1 MPSSAWAC
9 EARKDMPT
17 KTTACHPAQ
26 FECKTMTLHDLAFA
40 LLRTTLVTSAA
51 ACVAAL
57 MLAWLQVDSPRTHR
71 VAWLLVVAQGWLL
84 IPWTYEIETLPPPPP
99 PVVQVVEMP
108 RAFVS
113 MEPTDVTF
121 VAARP
126 PLKKQPSAPF
136 PIAAVSISAWLLG
149 ATALALIAAVR
160 YATIVRTLPR
170 GVAPDEPQWQR
181 EWCRELRTLSLRSSG
196 PLPSA
201 GRAREG
207 GRGGYTRRKQL
218 FARLLSPRI
227 DFRLTQNLGPLVA
240 FIPWHYLLLA
250 PRPLWTA
257 LTSPERTA
265 ILRHELAHIRR
276 RDLWKSLAFRILAL
290 PQWFNPLVWLAAR
303 RFDEAAEWHCDR
315 LASLSPGER
324 AGVRERHK
332 PVPNPTTIA
341 NALLRTAELAS
352 LKRPPRTLGFL
363 AAVPPYRQSTPNRR
377 TALARRIERLVTPRL
392 KEESLMKRLALPALL
407 ALVAAAQ
414 LIRIEHVAAQNPPP
428 SKGGAR
434 GGIHDAASSLLG
446 ANLSQG
452 GGSEIVALVDGQ
464 FIRASEVLWQV
475 RNLIEKAN
483 APIPPEHVAEAEQML
498 MRQLVTG
505 LIDTKL
511 LYADFRRT
519 VPAESLTKIEESLA
533 KPFEAEE
540 IPRLLR
546 MLQLE
551 NRLELETT
559 LAHSGTSLH
568 DVQRQ
573 FNERSIASEWLRQ
586 LMPKSQPA
594 TDEQLQA
601 YYRDHEDEHGD
612 VPFAEAQATIRERL
626 EKEQEKILLEAT
638 MNKLRAAAR
647 TWTIFD
653 GHVPAMGS
661 AESAASGVL
670 NDIIA
675 TTVYQ
680 SHGREFT
687 PKSPASELQQHDVI
701 TVEPSEETQAI
712 LDELA
717 AARKAGDYH
726 REVRAYFKLPYI
738 IEPPDILEISIKGEA
753 TGRGVNSD
761 AGVTDA
767 LKIEKMQCLVAMD
780 GKINLGSL
788 GSISVA
794 GLTAP
799 QARDAI
805 KAHVDGEL
813 KDAEVL
819 VNVLRNNS
827 KVFYIITKGGELGDD
842 VVRAPI
848 TGNETVIDA
857 IASVGGLGK
866 NHEAKIW
873 IARPAAN
880 GEGVERILDVNWSDI
895 ATGASTA
902 TNYQLLPG
910 DRLFID
916 QSRTEAPTPRVDAA
930 AGPTAPADPPRPALH
945 AQEMP
950 VAATPTGIL
959 LLIRKDDGPHS
970 LELQSTPAVGPSK
983 KVSDVLPG
991 VAADHGLD
999 LAAVRISCFTPDDA
1013 AKRPRW
1019 GRVHAIVWNQKAQ
1032 APTPESN
1039 IPLTPGCLVW
1049 IDALSPPF
1057 HKSAIQA
1064 NVHLP
1069 GTMTP
1074 ENFGHVRVENFE
1086 KIELD
1091 EFEPAA
1097 IGVSNQRN
1105 DFAPLVVPATP
1116 ALTSAAAIG
1125 LEPATSTV
1133 RTPTSGPTAGQPHGV
1148 ALIVQP
1154 ADGDEFRCDVAAA
1167 AGTKLS
1173 KLLAMPLY
1181 PHAIDYATST
1191 ITLVRKGDAARGE
1204 VTETFVGWDAAAGC
1218 VAAGDDHELQTGD
1231 EVVIKTRVAAPLS
1244 TWAAMPYHP
1253 KPRSPSPY
1261 RPTAVTAPAP
1271 MPAIPRMAA
1280 PPMVAPPTVASA
1292 AVPTPPV
1299 ASPARKPRVHY
1310 LITWNDADG
1319 RLREWDST
1327 GGLQKSDTV
1336 GSFVKHLIERGHLR
1350 TLDLAA
1356 IDLST
1361 STVYLKREGMG
1372 PNSSKSWV
1380 IPWDRATGLPA
1391 EGEDRAL
1398 EPHDLIIIG
1407 VNGVMPA
1414 REDAVTVAFKLEA
1427 GRESAQ
1433 RIPYKLGL
1441 TVSDLIGAIALPNP
1455 IDFAKTRMM
1464 LFKPDAGSAEPS
1476 RGQVLPII
1484 WEAGRPTKETNY
1496 AVTPGAQLRIDLTRP
1511 PLTAN
1516 SVVEQPVADGAAL
1529 RAPMP
1534 MPPRPPAGKVVD
1546 SPVFSPQPAPM
1557 TAPMAAP
1564 RPPVPV
1570 AEGIAYK
1577 FSLLEDTSG
1586 DLVEFIGHDESN
1598 PGAVHQTA
1606 ALEPALRVLKKHDLV
1621 KTIADPR
1628 IISQDG
1634 RPAEFNLGVEIPGK
1648 DRLFRTATHVKIIG
1662 REAPSLTASGPARE
1676 RPALNVEIEA
1686 HADHAGERQT
1696 LDAAFQLTPGQSAI
1710 ARLKAKDGSA
1720 SPIYLVVTPEWL
1732 K

>member
-1 MPSSAWAC
+1 
-9 EARKDMPT
+9 
-17 KTTACHPAQ
+17 
-26 FECKTMTLHDLAFA
+26 MTSHDLAFA

-51 ACVAAL
+51 AWVAAL
-57 MLAWLQVDSPRTHR
+57 LLAWLKVDSPRTHR

-99 PVVQVVEMP
+99 PAAQVVEMP

-126 PLKKQPSAPF
+126 HEEPPAPF
-136 PIAAVSISAWLLG
+136 PIAAVSIFAWFLG
-149 ATALALIAAVR
+149 AAVFTLFAAVR

-170 GVAPDEPQWQR
+170 GEALDDPQWQR
-181 EWCRELRTLSLRSSG
+181 EWRRAVRCLTLKATGSAGGLPSPRGSRRAWWQIKPLGRHAPVRVGMRTLLKHMLTRTRACHPNSSSSHRV
-196 PLPSA
+196 PCFRP
-201 GRAREG
+201 
-207 GRGGYTRRKQL
+207 RKHASRVPC
-218 FARLLSPRI
+218 FRPRKHAVPRI
-227 DFRLTQNLGPLVA
+227 DFRLTTNLGPLVA
-240 FIPWHYLLLA
+240 FIPWRYLLLA

-303 RFDEAAEWHCDR
+303 RFDEAAEWQCDR
-315 LASLSPGER
+315 AAVGRRATAARGLARNQTTLASS
-324 AGVRERHK
+324 
-332 PVPNPTTIA
+332 
-341 NALLRTAELAS
+341 LLRTAELAS

-363 AAVPPYRQSTPNRR
+363 AAVPPYRPSTPNRR

-586 LMPKSQPA
+586 LMPKSPPV

-601 YYRDHEDEHGD
+601 YYRDHQDEHGD

-687 PKSPASELQQHDVI
+687 PKSPASELRQHDVI
-701 TVEPSEETQAI
+701 TVEPSEDTQAI

-738 IEPPDILEISIKGEA
+738 IEPPDILEISIEGEA

-805 KAHVDGEL
+805 KAHVDGEI

-827 KVFYIITKGGELGDD
+827 KVFYIITKGGGRGDN

-857 IASVGGLGK
+857 VASLGEMHLSSQTK
-866 NHEAKIW
+866 MW
-873 IARPAAN
+873 IARPAPN
-880 GEGVERILDVNWSDI
+880 GVGNEEILTVAWNEI
-895 ATGASTA
+895 ASGQSTA

-910 DRLFID
+910 DRLFVD
-916 QSRTEAPTPRVDAA
+916 KSDDEAPT
-930 AGPTAPADPPRPALH
+930 
-945 AQEMP
+945 Q
-950 VAATPTGIL
+950 
-959 LLIRKDDGPHS
+959 
-970 LELQSTPAVGPSK
+970 
-983 KVSDVLPG
+983 DV
-991 VAADHGLD
+991 
-999 LAAVRISCFTPDDA
+999 
-1013 AKRPRW
+1013 
-1019 GRVHAIVWNQKAQ
+1019 
-1032 APTPESN
+1032 
-1039 IPLTPGCLVW
+1039 
-1049 IDALSPPF
+1049 
-1057 HKSAIQA
+1057 
-1064 NVHLP
+1064 
-1069 GTMTP
+1069 
-1074 ENFGHVRVENFE
+1074 
-1086 KIELD
+1086 KIEY
-1091 EFEPAA
+1091 AWN
-1097 IGVSNQRN
+1097 G
-1105 DFAPLVVPATP
+1105 
-1116 ALTSAAAIG
+1116 
-1125 LEPATSTV
+1125 
-1133 RTPTSGPTAGQPHGV
+1133 TSGPRHAKYGLAKGDTVGKLMARLLRRENRLHGSMLEQV
-1148 ALIVQP
+1148 IGVPEVFSGAEILIRRP
-1154 ADGDEFRCDVAAA
+1154 ADSERHQEEKWSARWD
-1167 AGTKLS
+1167 
-1173 KLLAMPLY
+1173 
-1181 PHAIDYATST
+1181 
-1191 ITLVRKGDAARGE
+1191 DAYGRII
-1204 VTETFVGWDAAAGC
+1204 
-1218 VAAGDDHELQTGD
+1218 AGDDLELRGGD
-1231 EVVIKTRVAAPLS
+1231 KLFVTLLDVKVSSSPIPDGDPWVEIHVEGSDEMTQRVRFNRGLTIAEAVAAMTPPLAIDFAKAS
-1244 TWAAMPYHP
+1244 VVHCRPQPGSSDLSQATFLTIKWEAEDAPNRNFELRGQDFIRIDPAGMPYNP
-1253 KPRSPSPY
+1253 LPRPVDELPVAPAAPAQANSGYY
-1261 RPTAVTAPAP
+1261 RPTAPRPAIAGAPAP
-1271 MPAIPRMAA
+1271 PIPDVGPQPAIPANPA
-1280 PPMVAPPTVASA
+1280 VPIPTVTPDGKSWVGYMVAWEGAGGRQS
-1292 AVPTPPV
+1292 
-1299 ASPARKPRVHY
+1299 
-1310 LITWNDADG
+1310 WNSH
-1319 RLREWDST
+1319 EEF
-1327 GGLQKSDTV
+1327 QKGDTV
-1336 GSFVKHLIERGHLR
+1336 GSVVKRLVERGHLR
-1350 TLDLAA
+1350 MLEIPK
-1356 IDLST
+1356 IDLSAA
-1361 STVYLKREGMG
+1361 TVILKRET
-1372 PNSSKSWV
+1372 SSSSRGWV
-1380 IPWDRATGLPA
+1380 VPWDKVTDMPP

-1398 EPHDLIIIG
+1398 EPNDFIVIG
-1407 VNGVMPA
+1407 LSGVAPA
-1414 REDAVTVAFKLEA
+1414 VDDAVSIVLKLEA
-1427 GRESAQ
+1427 GKESGQ
-1433 RIPYKLGL
+1433 PIPFKVGL
-1441 TVSDLIGAIALPNP
+1441 TVADLIAVAVLPNP

-1464 LFKPDAGSAEPS
+1464 LFKPDAGSADPS

-1496 AVTPGAQLRIDLTRP
+1496 AVTPGAALIIDLTP
-1511 PLTAN
+1511 PT
-1516 SVVEQPVADGAAL
+1516 
-1529 RAPMP
+1529 
-1534 MPPRPPAGKVVD
+1534 
-1546 SPVFSPQPAPM
+1546 SPQPPLPPGTTVESVIGFPQPSTPQATPAPP
-1557 TAPMAAP
+1557 TPNP
-1564 RPPVPV
+1564 L
-1570 AEGIAYK
+1570 AENISYK
-1577 FSLLEDTSG
+1577 LSFLEDASG
-1586 DLVEFIGHDESN
+1586 DLAEFVDEGE
-1598 PGAVHQTA
+1598 PGAIRDTA
-1606 ALEPALRVLKKHDLV
+1606 ALEPALRILKKHGLV
-1621 KTIADPR
+1621 KVIADPK
-1628 IISQDG
+1628 IITQSG
-1634 RPAEFNLGVEIPGK
+1634 RPAEFNLGEPVPGK
-1648 DRLFRTATHVKIIG
+1648 DRVFRNAQHVKVIS
-1662 REAPSLTASGPARE
+1662 REAPSLTTSGPARK

-1686 HADHAGERQT
+1686 NADHAGERQT
-1696 LDAAFQLTPGQSAI
+1696 LEAAFQLSPGQSAI
-1710 ARLKAKDGSA
+1710 ARFKAKDGSA
-1720 SPIYLVVTPEWL
+1720 SPIYLVVTPNGSTSDALRSYPLSFSPRRVAGGRSPHAKAQSRTGGKRTER
-1732 K
+1732 